1 MWWTHSRKFD
11 KYQDIAKVKH
21 AEGNLMGELDEE
33 NENLVACPGA
43 ILRAVAKVLI
53 ER

>member
-1 MWWTHSRKFD
+1 MWLTHSRKID
-11 KYQDIAKVKH
+11 KYQDIVKVKH
-21 AEGNLMGELDEE
+21 AEGNVKGELDEE